1 MTTGKGQLTP
11 PFVRAGDSVSCCLY
25 SVLGPGPYA
34 SPHPS
39 KAAAKRSSAP
49 LCQAMGSNQPW
60 TQPSWTHVQ
69 AQYWPILT
77 PRKVPCSWGCPCAP
91 GSPDPG
97 WTVE

>member
-34 SPHPS
+34 SLHPS

-49 LCQAMGSNQPW
+49 HSLAL
-60 TQPSWTHVQ
+60 PSHG
-69 AQYWPILT
+69 L
-77 PRKVPCSWGCPCAP
+77 
-91 GSPDPG
+91 
-97 WTVE
+97 